1 MKFDKGVLKE
11 YGNSKFQGFDTHTHI
26 KIFIAKTLAW
36 KVQKFFWL
44 LKRYFKTI
52 LSQKTYGKT
61 WFSLNPSKS
70 NFSISFAANVAY

>member
-11 YGNSKFQGFDTHTHI
+11 YGNSKLQGFETHTHI

-44 LKRYFKTI
+44 LKRYFKTM
-52 LSQKTYGKT
+52 LSQKHMA
-61 WFSLNPSKS
+61 KS
-70 NFSISFAANVAY
+70 GFH